1 MLYFQRWLL
10 VLILGACA
18 LGVIFA
24 LPNAFAPTTVAQWPS
39 VLRKQI
45 SLGLDLRGGS
55 YLLYEVDFNAAERE
69 RLNNVVDD
77 LRTQLI
83 AGKIGYTDLAAT
95 ADHVGFTL
103 TDPARLN
110 DVRDVVS
117 KSDAG
122 MDVQVNGRAVTVTP
136 NQVDLTQQ
144 QSAMVSQSIEIV
156 RRRIDPEGTKEVSIQ
171 REGENRILIQIP
183 GVENPEQVKELLGQ
197 TAKMTFQLV
206 DVNASPQDARGGK
219 LPPGDVLL
227 PGEATASGQPAQ
239 NYVVRRRVMVSGDTL
254 TDATATFQNGNEP
267 VVSFKFDST
276 GARRFADATKENVG
290 KPFAIVLDNKVI
302 SAPVIKEPIL
312 GGSGVIEGSFTVQ
325 SANDLALL
333 LRAGALPAPLTVLEE
348 RTVGPD
354 LGADSI
360 HAGALASVVGVALVI
375 VFMVVFYGLF
385 GIFADIA
392 LFFNLC
398 IMMALLTILH
408 ATLTLPGIA
417 GIALTMGMAVDAN
430 VLIYERIREE
440 VRGGRSL
447 ISSLQ
452 AGFERA
458 FGTILDSHVTTLV
471 AGALMF
477 WLGSGPV
484 KGFAVTLSL
493 GVLTSLFSAI
503 LVTRLLIVTW
513 LRQLKPKTIPI

>member
-122 MDVQVNGRAVTVTP
+122 MDVQVNGRAVTVPP

-171 REGENRILIQIP
+171 RE
-183 GVENPEQVKELLGQ
+183 
-197 TAKMTFQLV
+197 
-206 DVNASPQDARGGK
+206 
-219 LPPGDVLL
+219 
-227 PGEATASGQPAQ
+227 
-239 NYVVRRRVMVSGDTL
+239 
-254 TDATATFQNGNEP
+254 
-267 VVSFKFDST
+267 
-276 GARRFADATKENVG
+276 
-290 KPFAIVLDNKVI
+290 
-302 SAPVIKEPIL
+302 
-312 GGSGVIEGSFTVQ
+312 
-325 SANDLALL
+325 
-333 LRAGALPAPLTVLEE
+333 
-348 RTVGPD
+348 
-354 LGADSI
+354 
-360 HAGALASVVGVALVI
+360 
-375 VFMVVFYGLF
+375 
-385 GIFADIA
+385 
-392 LFFNLC
+392 
-398 IMMALLTILH
+398 
-408 ATLTLPGIA
+408 
-417 GIALTMGMAVDAN
+417 
-430 VLIYERIREE
+430 
-440 VRGGRSL
+440 
-447 ISSLQ
+447 
-452 AGFERA
+452 
-458 FGTILDSHVTTLV
+458 
-471 AGALMF
+471 
-477 WLGSGPV
+477 
-484 KGFAVTLSL
+484 
-493 GVLTSLFSAI
+493 
-503 LVTRLLIVTW
+503 
-513 LRQLKPKTIPI
+513 